1 MEPLVRPPSSAG
13 QFYPEK
19 KEELLSLLSSLES
32 EALNWKAKV
41 SGNVSGLIVPHAGYL
56 FSGKTAMTGYL
67 TLKGGNSENF
77 ILLGPNHNSKPRHTS
92 VYPAGNWETPLG
104 LVEVNERVSKL
115 LTEGDPGLFAE
126 TGAHAGEHSLEVE
139 IPFLQYVLGGIISII
154 PILMG
159 NQEKKEAVKIANI
172 LHESDLNIP
181 LIIST
186 NLNHY
191 ERLPTTL
198 RKDSLMIDSIIS
210 LDVNRFYRVLEKD
223 KISACGYGPVAVLME
238 YTRLKGGWIELIDHS
253 TSYHYSKDMEKVVGY
268 ASLASIT

>member
-1 MEPLVRPPSSAG
+1 MEPLVRPSASAG

-19 KEELLSLLSSLES
+19 KEELLFLLKSLES
-32 EALNWKAKV
+32 EALKWKPKI

-67 TLKGGNSENF
+67 SLKNSRSDSF
-77 ILLGPNHNSKPRHTS
+77 ILIGPKHSSRPAYTS
-92 VYPAGNWETPLG
+92 VYPRGQWETPLG
-104 LVEVNERVSKL
+104 LIEVNERISRYF
-115 LTEGDPGLFAE
+115 TESSPGFLADL
-126 TGAHAGEHSLEVE
+126 GAHTGEHSLEVE
-139 IPFLQYVLGGIISII
+139 VPFLQYVIGGDFSII

-159 NQEKKEAVKIANI
+159 NQQKKEALKVAK
-172 LHESDLNIP
+172 LLYESDLNIP
-181 LIIST
+181 LVIST
-186 NLNHY
+186 DLNHY
-191 ERLPTTL
+191 ERLSTTL